1 MGAARDCYESAL
13 AYAGEREQ
21 FGQPIGSFQLVQQK
35 LVNMLIEIEKGTLL
49 ALHIG
54 RMKDAGTLRPEQIS

>member
-1 MGAARDCYESAL
+1 
-13 AYAGEREQ
+13 
-21 FGQPIGSFQLVQQK
+21 VQQK